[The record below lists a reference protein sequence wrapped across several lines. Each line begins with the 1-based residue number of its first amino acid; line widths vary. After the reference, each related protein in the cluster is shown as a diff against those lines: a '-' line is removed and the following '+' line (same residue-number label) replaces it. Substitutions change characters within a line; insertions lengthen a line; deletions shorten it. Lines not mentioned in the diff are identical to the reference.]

1 MIVSLLLFSF
11 TFGCLF
17 VYSFKPF
24 GALDEIGLPTVL
36 GCVLFLVFGFL
47 FAVTPVKKK
56 FRIIKRH
63 GKLLEITVIVFSCL
77 SLLYL
82 VFVIKTLWPQPSSIC
97 T

>member
-1 MIVSLLLFSF
+1 MYSL
-11 TFGCLF
+11 
-17 VYSFKPF
+17 KPF
-24 GALDEIGLPTVL
+24 GALDEIGLPTFL

-47 FAVTPVKKK
+47 FAVTPVKRK

-82 VFVIKTLWPQPSSIC
+82 VFVIKHYGPGPSYIWDKRPEGSA
-97 T
+97 